1 MSLTL
6 NREIGGVK
14 FEVDFKDKV
23 CVMMGF
29 SGTGKTYLLR
39 TLKSCLDAQEISCQY
54 ISPGNLSEL
63 GVSVS
68 DLKDLIQRNH
78 PRVVLFDNASLYL
91 TDTLFQ
97 AAFMVCDY
105 IVVGTNY
112 LNHTKL
118 KDCGYYAI
126 DFTSD
131 VLRVMRES
139 YA

>member
-39 TLKSCLDAQEISCQY
+39 TLKSCLDAQEISCMY

-78 PRVVLFDNASLYL
+78 PRVVFFYNARLYIKERI
-91 TDTLFQ
+91 F
-97 AAFMVCDY
+97 
-105 IVVGTNY
+105 
-112 LNHTKL
+112 K
-118 KDCGYYAI
+118 K
-126 DFTSD
+126 
-131 VLRVMRES
+131 
-139 YA
+139 